1 MVKLYLD
8 MENVSSV
15 PEAYRYPSDKIMN
28 FSGINLG
35 NFAFR
40 HALQYIVGDFADHLP
55 VSYTT
60 YLDRAKPGEV
70 DRVLVSCANWLGASD
85 DDEKNNAFRTM
96 AIEKTN
102 APVICF
108 GLGVQAKSGTTVA
121 QLRPKTI
128 RMAKVLAE
136 RAAQLSVRDETTQ
149 NTLEAVGVTNTV
161 ITGCPS
167 NFINGNPDLGQR
179 VAARA
184 LAMEQQA
191 ETWKDVRS
199 LISEAS
205 GGHAASNNVIRSH
218 LRLMEASPAFYV
230 VQTPALLPFLFREN
244 ATIPAAY
251 ADNSPFGDNTAR
263 LRTTLKAKLLHFS
276 SIDAWMD
283 FARTCDLSYGM
294 RIHGT
299 MVPLQA
305 GVPSLLIAHDS
316 RTVGL
321 ARFMG
326 IPALTPEDFMAEQ
339 AQGPKGIFAHIVRSM
354 TAYDSHRSK
363 VARVMHDYVVANG
376 LRPHLS
382 LAGLVAA

>member
-8 MENVSSV
+8 MANVSSV
-15 PEAYRYPSDKIMN
+15 PEAYRHGSGAIMN

-40 HALQYIVGDFADHLP
+40 HALQYIVGDFKDYLP
-55 VSYTT
+55 VNYTQ
-60 YLDRAKPGEV
+60 YLDLAVPGAV
-70 DRVLVSCANWLGASD
+70 DRVLVSCANWLGATD

-96 AIEKTN
+96 VVEKTN
-102 APVICF
+102 ANVDCF
-108 GLGVQAKSGTTVA
+108 GLGVQAKSGTKVA
-121 QLRPKTI
+121 QLRPNTI

-136 RAAQLSVRDETTQ
+136 RATNLSVRDETTQ
-149 NTLEAVGVTNTV
+149 NTLEAVGITNTV

-167 NFINGNPDLGQR
+167 NFINGDRDLGR
-179 VAARA
+179 RIAGRAREMLDRA
-184 LAMEQQA
+184 R
-191 ETWKDVRS
+191 TWKDVRS

-218 LRLMEASPAFYV
+218 LRLMEISPAFYA

-244 ATIPAAY
+244 DSIPSAY
-251 ADNSPFGDNTAR
+251 ASNSPFDGNAER
-263 LRTTLKAKLLHFS
+263 LRTVLKAKLLHFS
-276 SIDAWMD
+276 SIEAWMD
-283 FARTCDLSYGM
+283 FSRTCDLSYGM

-299 MVPLQA
+299 MIPLQS

-326 IPALTPEDFMAEQ
+326 IPALTPEEFMVTQRE
-339 AQGPKGIFAHIVRSM
+339 GPRGIFSHIEESMAGYDAHR
-354 TAYDSHRSK
+354 AG
-363 VARVMHDYVVANG
+363 VARVMYDYVTANG
-376 LRPHLS
+376 LRPHPS
-382 LAGLVAA
+382 LAGLVA